1 MEDVATKFLEQS
13 KSTRTFFLIV
23 GYILTGI
30 AAAGFAANIYNG
42 LTVGQAIV
50 ALPGQLVELI
60 VAAWTLIFG
69 GSDKTIDKL
78 EGMLKV
84 DIDKDGDIAGV
95 PSAEPAA
102 VVAPTADVPQF
113 SSAPVTTSGPLYGP
127 PV

>member
-1 MEDVATKFLEQS
+1 MGDVATKFLEQS

-23 GYILTGI
+23 GYVLTGI

-50 ALPGQLVELI
+50 TLPGQLVELI

-78 EGMLKV
+78 EGILKV

-113 SSAPVTTSGPLYGP
+113 SSAPATTSGPLYGP